1 MLCALVTDQK
11 ISNIQ
16 EILPLLE
23 QVLQS
28 NKPLLLVAED
38 FENEVVS
45 TLVVNKLR
53 GTFNV
58 VATKAPGLGDNQK
71 ELLQDIAVLCG
82 SEVLLAKDL
91 NMELKEATDG

>member
-1 MLCALVTDQK
+1 MENAYVLVTDQK

-53 GTFNV
+53 GSN
-58 VATKAPGLGDNQK
+58 
-71 ELLQDIAVLCG
+71 
-82 SEVLLAKDL
+82 S
-91 NMELKEATDG
+91 M